1 MGKPCVRRMHGERK
15 DERRDGFRVT
25 DDVRVIGLR
34 KHNDIIYREMAC
46 VMGDNNENRREEHAM
61 IEKRWRKRSI
71 IQRCHLRRRELQLIV
86 KGIGP

>member
-1 MGKPCVRRMHGERK
+1 
-15 DERRDGFRVT
+15 
-25 DDVRVIGLR
+25 
-34 KHNDIIYREMAC
+34 MAC

-71 IQRCHLRRRELQLIV
+71 IQRCHLWRRELQLIV